1 MGVSDVLLVGT
12 SGFSYKDWV
21 GSFYPEGT
29 AAADMFG
36 FYQEN
41 FDTVEIDYTYYSF
54 PSPRTMASMAARAKD
69 GFLFSVRT
77 HKSITHDRAASTEDV
92 RKAASDFRAALAP
105 MYDSGKLACVLIQY
119 PWSFRINPE
128 NVDRMLIAA
137 ERFGGLKVAV
147 EFRNDSW
154 ANERMMKL
162 LCDNRLALCCV
173 DEPKLPGLFPPL
185 AASTADFSYFRF
197 HGRNSRDWWGSKPG
211 SDRYDYEYTEDEL
224 DEWVPGIKK
233 VAGEVGDSYIYMN
246 NCHMGKA
253 ARNAKQLRRKLTEDA

>member
-1 MGVSDVLLVGT
+1 VLLVGT

-54 PSPRTMASMAARAKD
+54 PSSRTMASMAARAKD

-119 PWSFRINPE
+119 PWSFRMNPE

-173 DEPKLPGLFPPL
+173 E
-185 AASTADFSYFRF
+185 SC
-197 HGRNSRDWWGSKPG
+197 PG
-211 SDRYDYEYTEDEL
+211 SSRHWRLPRRISPTS
-224 DEWVPGIKK
+224 GSM
-233 VAGEVGDSYIYMN
+233 VGTPEI
-246 NCHMGKA
+246 GG
-253 ARNAKQLRRKLTEDA
+253 ARNRAVTGMIMNTRRMSSTSGCPGSRKWPGRSAIRTYT